1 MFCFLVTNI
10 GNNFITCKYFAG
22 KTKNAPIFSGRFCII
37 SQKDLTNTRLGFTK
51 LVAYRMADELFDG
64 QHEADAPAC

>member
-1 MFCFLVTNI
+1 LLYLTLNRSE
-10 GNNFITCKYFAG
+10 TP
-22 KTKNAPIFSGRFCII
+22 APIFSGRFCII